1 MDWRIFPN
9 VSAMSEPT
17 RIVDNL
23 GPYLTHPPVQATCE
37 LSKRTFERFH
47 QARGGHE
54 RSGESGKE
62 HLLTRLVYMA
72 EATSTAVRL
81 NATWS
86 LSLPAMSLLR
96 DRYEQVVRF
105 SWLAR
110 QTDSAEL
117 AAFID
122 TYYAK
127 AAKVFGNIS
136 PIQWAHLP
144 GELDVQKELQVP
156 LSKEERSHLEQ
167 WENLD
172 LRSMARKRDLLSP
185 KTTSPVEGQ
194 TLADLYTPVY
204 QQFSSVSHGDMFGL
218 NIIGFHKNPAG
229 QVVMAPDPQWP
240 AMLCI
245 FNSMFDIIQCHDALT
260 GFAENPMLPLF
271 DDLLYQWIAVRD
283 KALAAD

>member
-1 MDWRIFPN
+1 
-9 VSAMSEPT
+9 MSKPT

-23 GPYLTHPPVQATCE
+23 GPYFANPPVQATCE
-37 LSKRTFERFH
+37 LSRKTFERFH
-47 QARGGHE
+47 QARGGPE
-54 RSGESGKE
+54 RSGESCKE
-62 HLLTRLVYMA
+62 HLLTRLMYMA
-72 EATSTAVRL
+72 ESASTAVRL

-136 PIQWAHLP
+136 PMQWAHIST
-144 GELDVQKELQVP
+144 ELDMQKEVQVP
-156 LSKEERSHLEQ
+156 LSKEERAHLGR
-167 WENLD
+167 WESLD
-172 LRSMARKRDLLSP
+172 LRSMAQKRDLLPP
-185 KTTSPVEGQ
+185 KTTSPVEEQ
-194 TLADLYTPVY
+194 TLADLYVPVY

-218 NIIGFHKNPAG
+218 NIIGFHKSATG

-240 AMLCI
+240 ALLCI
-245 FNSMFDIIQCHDALT
+245 FNSLFDIVQCHDALT
-260 GFAENPMLPLF
+260 GFTENSMLPLF
-271 DDLLYQWIAVRD
+271 DDLLHEWIAVRD
-283 KALAAD
+283 KTLGDDP

>member
-1 MDWRIFPN
+1 MPK
-9 VSAMSEPT
+9 PT

-23 GPYLTHPPVQATCE
+23 GPYLAHPPVLATCA
-37 LSKRTFERFH
+37 LSDKIFERFH
-47 QARGGHE
+47 QARGGPE

-62 HLLTRLVYMA
+62 HLLTRLMYMA
-72 EATSTAVRL
+72 ESTSTAVRL

-86 LSLPAMSLLR
+86 LSLPAMSQLR

-136 PIQWAHLP
+136 PMQWSHLSA
-144 GELDVQKELQVP
+144 ELDVRKELQTP
-156 LSKEERSHLEQ
+156 LSKEDRAHLGR

-172 LRSMARKRDLLSP
+172 LRSMAQKRDLLSP
-185 KTTSPVEGQ
+185 KTTSPVERQ
-194 TLADLYTPVY
+194 TLSDLYVPVC
-204 QQFSSVSHGDMFGL
+204 QQISSVSHGDMFGL
-218 NIIGFHKNPAG
+218 NIIGFHTRARPG
-229 QVVMAPDPQWP
+229 RW
-240 AMLCI
+240 
-245 FNSMFDIIQCHDALT
+245 
-260 GFAENPMLPLF
+260 
-271 DDLLYQWIAVRD
+271 
-283 KALAAD
+283 

>member
-1 MDWRIFPN
+1 
-9 VSAMSEPT
+9 MSKSS
-17 RIVDNL
+17 RIVDDL
-23 GPYLTHPPVQATCE
+23 GPYFAHPPVQATCD
-37 LSKRTFERFH
+37 LSRRTFDRLHE
-47 QARGGHE
+47 ARGGHE
-54 RSGESGKE
+54 RSSESGKE
-62 HLLTRLVYMA
+62 HLLTRLMYLA
-72 EATSTAVRL
+72 ESTSTAVRL

-96 DRYEQVVRF
+96 GRYEQVVRF

-110 QTDSAEL
+110 QTDSSEL

-127 AAKVFGNIS
+127 ADKVFANIS
-136 PIQWAHLP
+136 PMQWAHLA
-144 GELDVQKELQVP
+144 GDLNVQKELQAP
-156 LSKEERSHLEQ
+156 LSKDERAYRAR

-172 LRSMARKRDLLSP
+172 LRSMAQKRDALTP

-204 QQFSSVSHGDMFGL
+204 QQFSSISHGDNFGL

-229 QVVMAPDPQWP
+229 QMVMAPNPEWP

-245 FNSMFDIIQCHDALT
+245 FNSMFDIMQCHDALT
-260 GFAENPMLPLF
+260 GFSEKPMAPLF
-271 DDLLYQWIAVRD
+271 DDLIYEWVAVRN
-283 KALAAD
+283 KALGD

>member
-1 MDWRIFPN
+1 MSKSPRI
-9 VSAMSEPT
+9 
-17 RIVDNL
+17 IDNL
-23 GPYLTHPPVQATCE
+23 GPYIAHPPVRVACE
-37 LSKRTFERFH
+37 LSKKTFERFH
-47 QARGGHE
+47 QARGGAE
-54 RSGESGKE
+54 RSGETGKE
-62 HLLTRLVYMA
+62 HLLTRLMYMA
-72 EATSTAVRL
+72 ESTSTAVRL

-122 TYYAK
+122 MYYAK
-127 AAKVFGNIS
+127 AAKVFGNT
-136 PIQWAHLP
+136 PPMQWAHLAAD
-144 GELDVQKELQVP
+144 LDVQRKLQAP
-156 LSKEERSHLEQ
+156 LSKQEREHLSR

-172 LRSMARKRDLLSP
+172 LRSMAQKRDRLPP

-194 TLADLYTPVY
+194 MLSDLYTAIY

-218 NIIGFHKNPAG
+218 NILGFHKNPAG
-229 QVVMAPDPQWP
+229 QVVMAPDPEWP

-245 FNSMFDIIQCHDALT
+245 FNSMFDIVQCHDALT
-260 GFAENPMLPLF
+260 GFADKPAQPLF
-271 DDLLYQWIAVRD
+271 DDLLYEWIAVRD
-283 KALAAD
+283 KVLGNDRMTAPPSPQ